1 MHHAYLAFAWAA
13 ALLLRVRDTFL
24 LWILRPLMWQP
35 KLTRNLR
42 ACATLSTH
50 TLLHRSNDRPLVSH
64 QIGVVLQQNRY
75 RCHELTGRKRLG
87 HLKEVGAHRE
97 AFFYLRVTALGRQNK
112 DLSPGCSKSVEKKSP
127 QSSRAKNK
135 KPGRS
140 RVFFEVSRRPGSPGC
155 QAAGL
160 TYPCRPYLL
169 QRRHALHAARLRHGL
184 SFPSFRFR
192 WQHQP

>member
-1 MHHAYLAFAWAA
+1 
-13 ALLLRVRDTFL
+13 
-24 LWILRPLMWQP
+24 MWQP

-112 DLSPGCSKSVEKKSP
+112 DLSPGCSKSVEKNLLKVVGLKTKNP
-127 QSSRAKNK
+127 AEAGFFLRLAGAPVHRGAKQPDLHIHVAHTFFN
-135 KPGRS
+135 GGTRYMQ
-140 RVFFEVSRRPGSPGC
+140 RVFDTGFLFLHFDFGGSTNLDQC
-155 QAAGL
+155 NTAGEFRH
-160 TYPCRPYLL
+160 TLL
-169 QRRHALHAARLRHGL
+169 
-184 SFPSFRFR
+184 
-192 WQHQP
+192 